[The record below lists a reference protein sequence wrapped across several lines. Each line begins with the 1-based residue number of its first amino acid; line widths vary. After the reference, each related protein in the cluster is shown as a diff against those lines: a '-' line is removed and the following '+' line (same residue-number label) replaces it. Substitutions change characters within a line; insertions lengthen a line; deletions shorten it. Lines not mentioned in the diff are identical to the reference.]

1 MEQVDMLTF
10 YKSIRG
16 CARDRGFRE
25 VIFSFGFGFREIVFG
40 FGFGFGEKVFGFG
53 FGEEVLVLVLVLE
66 MVFERSG

>member
-25 VIFSFGFGFREIVFG
+25 VIFGFGFGFREMVFG
-40 FGFGFGEKVFGFG
+40 FGFG

>member
-25 VIFSFGFGFREIVFG
+25 VIFG

-53 FGEEVLVLVLVLE
+53 FGEEVLVLVLVL
-66 MVFERSG
+66 VFERSG